1 MRIRRNLRVLCVVL
15 GMMVSLCGCGE
26 KSSGN
31 ETQTTEATTANVDVI
46 DEIIL
51 DGDMTLE
58 KVETLIEQDT
68 EETVAALS
76 AEWEALQAEVNT
88 YEKYLE
94 NSDQVELF
102 YGKIYQETEL
112 LAVRLRE
119 YCVVYAKL
127 IVDSDM
133 SSDDMYDELKEIYD
147 SLYDDA
153 GEVIYDE
160 IYDGILDDMYEY
172 YYDGILD
179 DAYDDAEYDQ
189 WSDAR
194 SEEYDWW
201 SDARSDVYDEYSDY
215 RSDAYDFYSDL
226 RSDVYDEDIE
236 AAKEDI
242 SDLEKNIMKMK
253 E

>member
-1 MRIRRNLRVLCVVL
+1 MRISRNLWALCVVL
-15 GMMVSLCGCGE
+15 VMMVGLCGCGE
-26 KSSGN
+26 KSGGN
-31 ETQTTEATTANVDVI
+31 EVQTTDTTAAKVDVVNEIII
-46 DEIIL
+46 DE
-51 DGDMTLE
+51 DMTLE
-58 KVETLIEQDT
+58 KVEALIEQDT
-68 EETVAALS
+68 EETIAALS
-76 AEWEALQAEVNT
+76 AEWETLQAEVNT

-133 SSDDMYDELKEIYD
+133 SSDDMYDELEGIYD
-147 SLYDDA
+147 RLYDDA
-153 GEVIYDE
+153 GEAIYDE

-179 DAYDDAEYDQ
+179 DAYDDAKYDE

-215 RSDAYDFYSDL
+215 RSDSYDFYSDL
-226 RSDVYDEDIE
+226 RSAVYDEDIE
-236 AAKEDI
+236 DARENI
-242 SDLEKNIMKMK
+242 GDLEKNIMKMK